1 MNANLLLDI
10 GIIQIISI
18 TLLTFIIV
26 VLLRQSKALKFERR
40 IGPFSLD
47 PINQENSFF
56 DNGFSLLWATIRKL
70 SSILSKSHFLKNSA
84 KKYDKY
90 ITFDEKDFKSSMDYI
105 SLKLLL
111 AIGVNLLYFLSLMFN
126 SHNHFNIF
134 TVIITT
140 ILVFFLPN
148 IYLAFVYGRKR
159 KLVEDDLLRAISIMN
174 NSFKAG
180 SNVTKAVE
188 TVIDELDGP
197 IKDEFRKIYIDINYG
212 LSLDVV
218 FNRFYERVKLE
229 DAQYLTSSLSL
240 LNKTGG
246 NIVKVFNLIEKTF
259 YDKKKLRNELKSL
272 TASSVFVFRFL
283 LFLPFAFILLI
294 LIFNPT
300 YFNPLFKHTI
310 GALVIGVIILLYIIY
325 ALVVKKVLKVNI

>member
-1 MNANLLLDI
+1 MNTNQLVDI

-47 PINQENSFF
+47 PITQETSFF
-56 DNGFSLLWATIRKL
+56 DKVFSLLWALIRKL
-70 SSILSKSHFLKNSA
+70 STIFNKSHFLRSA
-84 KKYDKY
+84 SKKYEKY
-90 ITFDEKDFKSSMDYI
+90 ITFDEKDFKDKMDYI
-105 SLKLLL
+105 SLKFVL
-111 AIGVNLLYFLSLMFN
+111 AIGVNLLYFISVMFGN
-126 SHNHFNIF
+126 VSFNFF
-134 TVIITT
+134 TIVITT

-148 IYLAFVYGRKR
+148 IYLAFVYGRKK

-174 NSFKAG
+174 NSFKSG

-218 FNRFYERVKLE
+218 FNRFYERVKLD

-246 NIVKVFNLIEKTF
+246 NIVKVFSLIEKTF
-259 YDKKKLRNELKSL
+259 YDKKKLRNELRSL

-283 LFLPFAFILLI
+283 LFLPFVFILLI

-310 GALVIGVIILLYIIY
+310 GALVIGIIILLYIVY

>member
-1 MNANLLLDI
+1 MNTNQLVDI

-47 PINQENSFF
+47 PITQETSFF
-56 DNGFSLLWATIRKL
+56 DKVFSLLWAIIRKL
-70 SSILSKSHFLKNSA
+70 SVIFNKSHFLRNAS
-84 KKYDKY
+84 KKYEKY
-90 ITFDEKDFKSSMDYI
+90 ITFDEKDFKDKMDYI
-105 SLKLLL
+105 SLKFVL
-111 AIGVNLLYFLSLMFN
+111 AIGVNLLYFISVMFGN
-126 SHNHFNIF
+126 VSFNFF
-134 TVIITT
+134 TIVITT

-148 IYLAFVYGRKR
+148 IYLAFVYGRKK

-174 NSFKAG
+174 NSFKSG

-218 FNRFYERVKLE
+218 FNRFYERVKLD

-246 NIVKVFNLIEKTF
+246 NIVKVFSLIEKTF

-283 LFLPFAFILLI
+283 LFLPFVFILLI

-310 GALVIGVIILLYIIY
+310 GALVIGVIILLYIVY